1 MAEKLFESFIKESD
15 VSQELYNKYEAIL
28 PSGLL
33 ALWKEYGFGS
43 FMDGYLK
50 IINPEE
56 YQSLVIDTYF
66 RGNIAIPI
74 FVTAFADV
82 IAWEENRYLRMIK
95 YKNGFFQGMAAGF
108 GFFLEDLENGRFNE
122 KFFDIDMYTEATRMW
137 GNIEFNECFGFVP
150 LLGLGGSQKVENLK
164 KVKIKEHIEIISQLV
179 GKIGAD

>member
-1 MAEKLFESFIKESD
+1 MSEKLFNSFIKESD
-15 VSQELYNKYEAIL
+15 VSQELYNKYEATL

-33 ALWKEYGFGS
+33 DLWKKYGFGS

-56 YQSLVIDTYF
+56 YKSLIIDTYF

-137 GNIEFNECFGFVP
+137 GNIEFDECFGFVP

-164 KVKIKEHIEIISQLV
+164 KLR
-179 GKIGAD
+179 